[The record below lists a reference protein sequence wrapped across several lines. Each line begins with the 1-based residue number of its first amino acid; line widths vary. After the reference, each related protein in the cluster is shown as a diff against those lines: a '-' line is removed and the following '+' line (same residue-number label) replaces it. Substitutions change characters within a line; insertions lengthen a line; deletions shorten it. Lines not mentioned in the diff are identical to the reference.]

1 MLAVLLVLLGWAI
14 VAAVG
19 RQAEQ
24 VVGLLLRAE
33 TERTSQ
39 LVGLAL
45 AGGTSFERAAAGA
58 VAAPRSPDVWVVIR
72 DAAGQVVARSPAA
85 TPAVDAAG
93 AAGAAAVAGGAS
105 WWQTATTVPGLGT
118 LAVSVAP
125 LPAPAGAPLGS
136 VQVTVPTDRAAAV
149 LRGLTVVLTI
159 AFATAVGL
167 ALAGGPPLVRLGL
180 RPLRDLAGV
189 SRRLAGGDLAARAP
203 VPPSRDEVAELAR
216 TFNEMAARLE
226 AAFAAQR
233 AFVADASHEL
243 RTPLTALGGR
253 LAVVARALDG
263 DPAEARRQ
271 VDAMRR
277 DVARMTRLVGDLLQL
292 ARLDAAGGADLLLAP
307 VDLAAVARDVY
318 EQSRALPAAAGR
330 TVRLDAP
337 GPVPVRG
344 DAARLHQVLLN
355 LVVNA
360 MQHAPAGGHV
370 DLTVRGAPGAT
381 GAAPGATVVVADDGP
396 GVPPEALPHLFDRF
410 YRGGSARG
418 GDGGGAGLGLAI
430 ARAIVAA
437 HGGTLRAE
445 NGAGGGARF
454 TVALPPAPPAPPAP
468 PPLPE
473 ATRRAGPGSG

>member
-1 MLAVLLVLLGWAI
+1 VLAVLLTLLGWAI

-24 VVGLLLRAE
+24 VVALLLHAE

-45 AGGTSFERAAAGA
+45 AGGTPFDRAATGA

-72 DAAGQVVARSPAA
+72 DAAGQVVARSPGA

-93 AAGAAAVAGGAS
+93 AGGAAAVAAGAS
-105 WWQTATTVPGLGT
+105 WWQTTATVPGLGT
-118 LAVSVAP
+118 LALSVAP
-125 LPAPAGAPLGS
+125 LRTTTGGGGAAGGS
-136 VQVTVPTDRAAAV
+136 VQVTVPTNLAAGV
-149 LRGLTVVLTI
+149 LRGLTVALTV
-159 AFATAVGL
+159 AFAAAVGL

-203 VPPSRDEVAELAR
+203 VPPSRDEVADLAR
-216 TFNEMAARLE
+216 DFNEMAARLE

-243 RTPLTALGGR
+243 RTPLTALNGR
-253 LAVVARALDG
+253 LAVVARALDD

-292 ARLDAAGGADLLLAP
+292 ARLDAAGGEDLLLAP

-318 EQSRALPAAAGR
+318 EQSRALPAAEGR
-330 TVRLDAP
+330 TVRLAAAP
-337 GPVPVRG
+337 PVPVRA

-355 LVVNA
+355 LVVNGL
-360 MQHAPAGGHV
+360 QHAPAGGHV
-370 DLTVRGAPGAT
+370 DLAVRGVPGEA

-396 GVPPEALPHLFDRF
+396 GIPPEDLPHLFDRF
-410 YRGGSARG
+410 YRSGADRA
-418 GDGGGAGLGLAI
+418 GGGAGLGLAI
-430 ARAIVAA
+430 ARAIVVA
-437 HGGTLRAE
+437 HGGTIRAE
-445 NGAGGGARF
+445 NAPGGGARF

-468 PPLPE
+468 G
-473 ATRRAGPGSG
+473 ATRRAEPGWG